1 MNITFEADS
10 KRGIDNLINE
20 DYTYYKQIL
29 PDVTLVI
36 LTDGMGGLC
45 YGDIAAKLAA
55 SCIIDYVK
63 ANYKSG
69 ILVER
74 LIIEAIERANSN
86 INSECY
92 SRHSKMGTSIALL
105 LILPS
110 DTYYVNL
117 GNVRIYANLGNK
129 IEIISQDHVV
139 LDFYLTK
146 CLNGKPFPTDNTVG
160 KISNDAINCIIL
172 CTDGLYKNLS
182 AEDIANPYIPNECAI
197 HDDASYIKIT
207 FNTHVCR

>member
-74 LIIEAIERANSN
+74 LIIEAPIQVNSAT
-86 INSECY
+86 
-92 SRHSKMGTSIALL
+92 R
-105 LILPS
+105 
-110 DTYYVNL
+110 V
-117 GNVRIYANLGNK
+117 
-129 IEIISQDHVV
+129 
-139 LDFYLTK
+139 
-146 CLNGKPFPTDNTVG
+146 
-160 KISNDAINCIIL
+160 
-172 CTDGLYKNLS
+172 
-182 AEDIANPYIPNECAI
+182 
-197 HDDASYIKIT
+197 
-207 FNTHVCR
+207 